1 MLKLFKNIYFSI
13 RYLSLIWGNVKIHKS
28 AKVRFSII
36 RGNVIL
42 DANSSIFRGDL
53 FGNINLGSYS
63 YITGPNTFLH
73 SLDKN
78 IQISEHSSIAPGVKI
93 ITSGHSLETESTS
106 FRHGGKRYEK
116 DISIGNHCWIGAGSI
131 LTSGCVIEDFNIIA
145 AGGVATE
152 KVYES
157 GFIWGGVPL
166 KKIKSY
172 K

>member
-1 MLKLFKNIYFSI
+1 M
-13 RYLSLIWGNVKIHKS
+13 
-28 AKVRFSII
+28 
-36 RGNVIL
+36 

-106 FRHGGKRYEK
+106 FRHGGK
-116 DISIGNHCWIGAGSI
+116 GM
-131 LTSGCVIEDFNIIA
+131 
-145 AGGVATE
+145 
-152 KVYES
+152 
-157 GFIWGGVPL
+157 
-166 KKIKSY
+166 KKIY
-172 K
+172 